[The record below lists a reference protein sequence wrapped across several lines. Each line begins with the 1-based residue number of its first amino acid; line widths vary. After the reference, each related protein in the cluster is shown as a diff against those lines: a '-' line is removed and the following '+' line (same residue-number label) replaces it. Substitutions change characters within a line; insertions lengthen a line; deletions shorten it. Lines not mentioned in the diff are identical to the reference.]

1 MKITFEGEFTDLN
14 TYINAERGNRYAG
27 AGIKKAE
34 TLRVKIESFVTFES
48 LPRVPHTF
56 TFDWYCKD
64 KKKDP
69 DNLSFS
75 QKFILDGLKESGV
88 IQTDGW
94 AVVGELRHRFFV
106 DAANPRVEVEIVA
119 IEIAS

>member
-1 MKITFEGEFTDLN
+1 MKITFEGKFVDLN

-27 AGIKKAE
+27 ASLKKAE
-34 TLRVKIESFVTFES
+34 TLRVKIESFVTFER
-48 LPRVPHTF
+48 LPRMPHLF
-56 TFDWYCKD
+56 LFDWYCPD

-69 DNLSFS
+69 DNIAFS

-106 DAANPRVEVEIVA
+106 DADNPRVEVEILPL
-119 IEIAS
+119 E